1 MDVNS
6 PVYLQ
11 HACLRAF
18 HRTLG
23 DDINQKNM
31 PPTSPAY
38 GWCSAIIFNKP
49 SSRDATAVCGTV
61 CKPPRQAY
69 VILLDVDCGGSD
81 LIVDRPKAP
90 TKTNYIHHAPFSFH
104 SHSGI
109 RWGESATLKLSES
122 LFDPLGKGLARNYS
136 LPPTPR
142 FLRNSTI
149 AHIIFLSFE
158 GWIPHLR
165 RHRRSETS
173 R

>member
-1 MDVNS
+1 
-6 PVYLQ
+6 
-11 HACLRAF
+11 
-18 HRTLG
+18 
-23 DDINQKNM
+23 M

-38 GWCSAIIFNKP
+38 GGCSAIIFNKP

-122 LFDPLGKGLARNYS
+122 LLIRWVRDWLVITLSPTNTPISEELDHRAYYFSILRGLDTSPQTTSTLGNKQIGFVV
-136 LPPTPR
+136 PV
-142 FLRNSTI
+142 
-149 AHIIFLSFE
+149 
-158 GWIPHLR
+158 
-165 RHRRSETS
+165 
-173 R
+173 